1 MFPADESV
9 RVEEHPGG
17 EHVGAAAVGVVAHDG
32 VAQPVAVHPAMWHAV
47 RAWNEGYPKVHED
60 FTITE
65 KTPTCVLNVKALM
78 GTRRGP

>member
-32 VAQPVAVHPAMWHAV
+32 VAQPVAVHPA
-47 RAWNEGYPKVHED
+47 
-60 FTITE
+60 
-65 KTPTCVLNVKALM
+65 C
-78 GTRRGP
+78 GTRFKSGSGIIRILMYIIVHIATVGDEGVIDDLS